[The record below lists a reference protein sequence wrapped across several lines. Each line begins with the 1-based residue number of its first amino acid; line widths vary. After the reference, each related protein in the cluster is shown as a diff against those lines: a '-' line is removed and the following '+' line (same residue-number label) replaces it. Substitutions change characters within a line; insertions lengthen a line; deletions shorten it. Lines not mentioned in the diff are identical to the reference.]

1 MFCCKPLQWNPPLV
15 SKCLPREVSTENW
28 MTSHAQMHMSCNNTY
43 ALFIDNQWLIIFMS
57 AEIPY
62 LIENIAS
69 FFDAHFLFFVACDKN
84 TFHSRWK
91 NFLSPFLQNVNK
103 ERSRIN
109 IDVRSTLWIDFQ
121 QYKSAYFLLL
131 SDVKSFCALTFSTV
145 VIRHFKFRSSSSQ
158 YCAANNLFQGPVI
171 PDHCVWAEI
180 FRRTQPTEVFSC
192 LSGFHPLQN
201 WLMVQRGRPGGIS
214 LKGLWANETT
224 KWKYTQ
230 SQAIFVGA
238 GS

>member
-1 MFCCKPLQWNPPLV
+1 
-15 SKCLPREVSTENW
+15 
-28 MTSHAQMHMSCNNTY
+28 MHMSCNKTY
-43 ALFIDNQWLIIFMS
+43 ALFIDNQWLVIFMS
-57 AEIPY
+57 AY

-69 FFDAHFLFFVACDKN
+69 FFYAHFLFFVACDKN

-109 IDVRSTLWIDFQ
+109 IDVRSTLGIDFQ
-121 QYKSAYFLLL
+121 QYNSAYFLLL

-145 VIRHFKFRSSSSQ
+145 VIRHFKFRSTSSQ

-192 LSGFHPLQN
+192 FSGFHPLQN
-201 WLMVQRGRPGGIS
+201 WLMAQRCPPGWIEGPLGEWDHQMEIHPKPGHFCGCWI
-214 LKGLWANETT
+214 LKCCGVVA
-224 KWKYTQ
+224 
-230 SQAIFVGA
+230 
-238 GS
+238 